1 MTAYILKHNYSDIL
15 EEEVKTVHFD
25 SGKLNKRITFIS
37 YSETQNEIGQLI
49 QQPVPIKTVWAFLEP
64 IRGHQQTEA
73 QRLSNETIYKI
84 LTRYYKGI
92 KQDMLINYEGKKL
105 YIHQVLDIEERHA
118 YMEITAIWK
127 GEMWSE

>member
-1 MTAYILKHNYSDIL
+1 MK
-15 EEEVKTVHFD
+15 VHFG

-37 YSETQNEIGQLI
+37 YLEIQNKIGQLI
-49 QQPVPIKTVWAFLEP
+49 QQPIPIKTVWAFLEP

-73 QRLSNETIYKI
+73 QRLSNETTYKI
-84 LTRYYKGI
+84 LIRYYKGI
-92 KQDMLINYEGKKL
+92 NQEMLINYEGKKL

-127 GEMWSE
+127 GEIWSE

>member
-1 MTAYILKHNYSDIL
+1 MKHNYSDIL

-37 YSETQNEIGQLI
+37 YLEIQNEIGQLI

-73 QRLSNETIYKI
+73 QRLSNETTYKI
-84 LTRYYKGI
+84 LTRYHKGI
-92 KQDMLINYEGKKL
+92 NQEMLISYEGKKL
-105 YIHQVLDIEERHA
+105 YIHQVLDIEERHS
-118 YMEITAIWK
+118 YMELTAIWK